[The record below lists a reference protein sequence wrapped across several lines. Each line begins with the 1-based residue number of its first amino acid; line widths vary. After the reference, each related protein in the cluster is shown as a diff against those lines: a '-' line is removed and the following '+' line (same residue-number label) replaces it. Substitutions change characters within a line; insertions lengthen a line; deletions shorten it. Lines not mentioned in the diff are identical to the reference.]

1 MMLLRQYFRD
11 IWWIALGYLLI
22 LEAAMIAAIMFWPQ
36 FRDNVPAI
44 AKVVPFQALQDLIS
58 QMHQAGFWPYFAVQH
73 WFKGCSLFG
82 VAAIAFMGSGI
93 IAREADQRTA
103 EFLLSRPISRR
114 RVLLSRFFVLSMA
127 TIVPVYLTSI
137 TAIWISV
144 NVEEFMGWGDI
155 LLAATYM
162 SCFLLMLC
170 GLCTLLSTMS
180 TNQFRAG
187 TILIGFVLANFAIYL
202 VQSIDTFS
210 LFKTIDIWAFM
221 QIHAGEPP
229 WSLGA
234 IFVAVTAVELIL
246 ADWIFRR
253 RTF

>member
-1 MMLLRQYFRD
+1 
-11 IWWIALGYLLI
+11 
-22 LEAAMIAAIMFWPQ
+22 
-36 FRDNVPAI
+36 
-44 AKVVPFQALQDLIS
+44 
-58 QMHQAGFWPYFAVQH
+58 MHQAGYWPYFAVQH

-103 EFLLSRPISRR
+103 EFLLSRPITRR
-114 RVLLSRFFVLSMA
+114 RVLMSRFTVLSLA

-137 TAIWISV
+137 TAIWFSGEV
-144 NVEEFMGWGDI
+144 NEFMGWGET

-162 SCFLLMLC
+162 SCFLLTLC
-170 GLCTLLSTMS
+170 GLCTLISAMS

-187 TILIGFVLANFAIYL
+187 TILIGIVLANFAIYL
-202 VQSIDTFS
+202 VQSIDRFS

-221 QIHAGEPP
+221 HIHTGNTP
-229 WSLGA
+229 WGMVA
-234 IFVAVTAVELIL
+234 IFLAVTFVELVL